1 MGHRGGPPRPREVQ
15 LGSAY
20 KAAQKWERDGGTCS
34 CTSSTGKADKKQNGA
49 VGGAGRNGRAAG
61 WTSLPGCRSR
71 GRLLSTGCT
80 HRKIWCP
87 PQVCME
93 ADRLIKLSASV
104 GKRLG
109 SDQGHSSLPR
119 RVGCRARLPG
129 PLLPGPPA
137 ARAELT
143 ACEATRGGGIVRCK
157 RQEAVERGCSTWEA
171 AHPPRAG
178 LPSSGSGLSTSPPL
192 LSAPLPPQAHHQWRC
207 ALGGSRAGSSIT
219 LRLPTAHSH
228 PAAHA
233 RVVDATRARL
243 QR

>member
-1 MGHRGGPPRPREVQ
+1 MQLHIKHRKGGQKTKRCSGRRREKRQGSRLDFPAWLPLPRT
-15 LGSAY
+15 
-20 KAAQKWERDGGTCS
+20 DGLC
-34 CTSSTGKADKKQNGA
+34 
-49 VGGAGRNGRAAG
+49 
-61 WTSLPGCRSR
+61 
-71 GRLLSTGCT
+71 STGCT

-119 RVGCRARLPG
+119 RVGCRGR
-129 PLLPGPPA
+129 LPGPPA

-143 ACEATRGGGIVRCK
+143 ACGAARGGGIVRSK
-157 RQEAVERGCSTWEA
+157 RQEAVEGGCSTWEA
-171 AHPPRAG
+171 AQAPRAA

-192 LSAPLPPQAHHQWRC
+192 RSAPLPPQAHHQWRC